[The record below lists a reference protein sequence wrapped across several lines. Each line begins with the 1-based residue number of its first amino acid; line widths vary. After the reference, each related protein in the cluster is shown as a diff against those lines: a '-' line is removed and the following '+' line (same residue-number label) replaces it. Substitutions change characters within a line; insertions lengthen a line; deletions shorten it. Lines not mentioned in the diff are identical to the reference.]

1 MAREIPLG
9 ATRYAGNS
17 DVVVPCAFEGDL
29 VAGVAVSSVAVSGE
43 QPKVELFNGSA
54 FAGFA
59 VHDLCTI
66 RKVTG
71 VVEQGKGIP
80 VRVKEGATLTV
91 GNGFAVDNVTGEV
104 VPAGAAD
111 STTIMG
117 KIDELDING
126 LDENCEIVEGCVLVT
141 LYGGSA
147 PAGSGGSAG
156 VTSVNGATG
165 DVTLAAADVGA
176 LADDYTAPVTS
187 VNGQTGEVAL
197 TQADIPASAPT
208 PEDAEAKAASRSTNK
223 K

>member
-17 DVVVPCAFEGDL
+17 DVVLPCQFEGDL
-29 VAGVAVSSVAVSGE
+29 VAGVAVSSVAISGE
-43 QPKVELFNGSA
+43 QPKVALFNGSA

-59 VHDLCTI
+59 VHDLCNV

-80 VRVKEGATLTV
+80 VRVKKLATLTV
-91 GNGFAVDNVTGEV
+91 GNGFAVDNTTGEV
-104 VPAGAAD
+104 VPVGAAD

-117 KIDELDING
+117 KIDELGING
-126 LDENCEIVEGCVLVT
+126 LDENCEIVEGCALVT

-147 PAGSGGSAG
+147 PAGSGAAG

-165 DVTLAAADVGA
+165 DVTIAAADIGA
-176 LADDYTAPVTS
+176 VEEAPEDGS
-187 VNGQTGEVAL
+187 PYERQDAGWVA
-197 TQADIPASAPT
+197 AGVAASAPA
-208 PEDAEAKAASRSTNK
+208 PESAETGAKTASRTIAK

>member
-17 DVVVPCAFEGDL
+17 DVVSPCAFEGDL

-43 QPKVELFNGSA
+43 QPKVALFNGSA

-59 VHDLCTI
+59 VHDLCNI

-80 VRVKEGATLTV
+80 VRVKDGVTLAA
-91 GNGFAVDNVTGEV
+91 GNGFAVDNATGEV
-104 VPAGAAD
+104 VPIGTAD
-111 STTIMG
+111 STAIMG

-147 PAGSGGSAG
+147 PAGSDGAAG
-156 VTSVNGATG
+156 VTSVNGKTG
-165 DVTLAAADVGA
+165 DVTLV
-176 LADDYTAPVTS
+176 P
-187 VNGQTGEVAL
+187 
-197 TQADIPASAPT
+197 ADIGGVEEAPADGTPYERQDAGWVAASTPAGAPT
-208 PEDAEAKAASRSTNK
+208 PESADSKTVSRSTAK